1 MAIYEAILADHAK
14 TRRMLRE
21 LSEVGE
27 AEPERRIALFADLKS
42 ALTIHQHA
50 EEAVFYERL
59 KEMDEMRSHAL
70 DAVNEHR
77 VLEALLSELAA
88 MATGNERWTAKLG
101 ALRELVEHHM
111 EEEEGEFFE
120 KARAILDE
128 ALAARMGEEFRRKKC
143 AGIEASTPLE
153 WD

>member
-59 KEMDEMRSHAL
+59 KGMGEMRSHAH
-70 DAVNEHR
+70 DAINEHR
-77 VLEALLSELAA
+77 VLEALLNELAE
-88 MATGNERWTAKLG
+88 MAKGNERWTAKLG

-120 KARAILDE
+120 RARAIVDE
-128 ALAARMGEEFRRKKC
+128 GLAARMGEEFRRKKC
-143 AGIEASTPLE
+143 AGIEALTPLG